1 MKRFLFCIAACL
13 PVLASASSYTF
24 SGKVTDKSGNGIAG
38 IWVGLIQAKI
48 ATLTA
53 SDGSWS
59 FGATSGIADRAAH
72 RTAVTRHLVNENG
85 HLQLS
90 FDGRDLSGRN
100 LSGTTASVVQGFS
113 GAGAARAVDAISDTL
128 FYVRGNSILAST
140 VVSSTS
146 FQDGT
151 VALDTAASGQSY
163 TYDGDTLRIH
173 PRKGIYMYCSGSE
186 LSIFTEMEPKSDA
199 LYLVHSMSDGVELVD
214 LDRDISDSKYQYVAK
229 LQRQSGEA
237 GSLTG
242 KFLIIGAVYRPL
254 ISNVP
259 DSVTRMIAEDSAL
272 SSQHFVSIPASYEF
286 TKDTLFTYY
295 YKDVGFARAFLNDWY
310 LRSYAWIY
318 SAQESFWYDGRG
330 ITDSAKYNITAQ
342 LVDSSTVRLTGN
354 TTKEVVTITGTPS
367 TNGFDQTYS
376 SFNGAHAT
384 GKRLAIPVSC
394 PDEADWYSAFYLDN
408 PSVITA
414 ARIAGPSAV
423 APKHKKPRWF

>member
-13 PVLASASSYTF
+13 PVLASASSYAF

-53 SDGSWS
+53 NNGSWS
-59 FGATSGIADRAAH
+59 FGGSSGIADRAVR

-85 HLQLS
+85 HLRLS
-90 FDGRDLSGRN
+90 FDGKDLSGRN
-100 LSGTTASVVQGFS
+100 LSGTTTSTVPNTS
-113 GAGAARAVDAISDTL
+113 GAGAARAADAISDTL

-146 FQDGT
+146 FQAGT

-163 TYDGDTLRIH
+163 THDGDTLRIH
-173 PRKGIYMYCSGSE
+173 PSKGIAMYCSDSA
-186 LSIFTEMEPKSDA
+186 LSIFTYMKPKSDA
-199 LYLVHSMSDGVELVD
+199 LYLVHSTSDGVELVD
-214 LDRDISDSKYQYVAK
+214 LDRDMTDSKYQYVIK

-237 GSLTG
+237 GSLIG
-242 KFLIIGAVYRPL
+242 KFLINSLVYRPL

-286 TKDTLFTYY
+286 TKDTLFTYQ
-295 YKDVGFARAFLNDWY
+295 KDVGFARAFLNDWY

-318 SAQESFWYDGRG
+318 SVQNSFWYDGRG

-367 TNGFDQTYS
+367 TNGFDETYS
-376 SFNGAHAT
+376 SSNGAHAT

-394 PDEADWYSAFYLDN
+394 PEAASWYGDFHLAN
-408 PSVITA
+408 PSITTA
-414 ARIAGPSAV
+414 ARIAGPSA
-423 APKHKKPRWF
+423 AMPKHKKPRLF

>member
-13 PVLASASSYTF
+13 PVLASASNYAF
-24 SGKVTDKSGNGIAG
+24 SGKVTDVSGNGIAG

-59 FGATSGIADRAAH
+59 LGATSGIASRTAH

-100 LSGTTASVVQGFS
+100 LSGTAASIVPNTS
-113 GAGAARAVDAISDTL
+113 GTGATRAADAISDTL
-128 FYVRGNSILAST
+128 FYVRGNSILASIP
-140 VVSSTS
+140 VNSTF
-146 FQDGT
+146 FQNGT

-163 TYDGDTLRIH
+163 THDGDTLRVH
-173 PRKGIYMYCSGSE
+173 PRKGIAMYCSDSA
-186 LSIFTEMEPKSDA
+186 LSIFTYMNPESDA
-199 LYLVHSMSDGVELVD
+199 LYLVHSTSDGVELVD
-214 LDRDISDSKYQYVAK
+214 RDRDMTDSKYQYTIK

-254 ISNVP
+254 ISDVP

-272 SSQHFVSIPASYEF
+272 SSQHFVSIPAGYEF
-286 TKDTLFTYY
+286 TKDTLFTYQ
-295 YKDVGFARAFLNDWY
+295 KDIGFARAFLNDWY

-318 SAQESFWYDGRG
+318 SAQDSLWYDGRG

-354 TTKEVVTITGTPS
+354 TTKEVVTITGIPS

-376 SFNGAHAT
+376 SSNGGHAT
-384 GKRLAIPVSC
+384 GKHLAIPISC
-394 PDEADWYSAFYLDN
+394 PEEADWYEDFHLAN
-408 PSVITA
+408 PHVTTA
-414 ARIAGPSAV
+414 ARVAGPSAI
-423 APKHKKPRWF
+423 APKHKKPRLF

>member
-13 PVLASASSYTF
+13 PVLASASSYAL

-53 SDGSWS
+53 NDGSWS
-59 FGATSGIADRAAH
+59 LGGTSGIASRAAH
-72 RTAVTRHLVNENG
+72 RVAVTRHLVNEGG
-85 HLQLS
+85 HLQIS
-90 FDGRDLSGRN
+90 FDGKDLSGRN
-100 LSGTTASVVQGFS
+100 LSGTAASIAPNTL
-113 GAGAARAVDAISDTL
+113 GAGAARAADAISDTL
-128 FYVRGNSILAST
+128 FYARGNNILAST
-140 VVSSTS
+140 SVNSTS
-146 FQDGT
+146 FGAGT
-151 VALDTAASGQSY
+151 VALDTAAGGQSY
-163 TYDGDTLRIH
+163 SYDGDTLRIH
-173 PRKGIYMYCSGSE
+173 PRKGIYAYCSGSE
-186 LSIFTEMEPKSDA
+186 LSIFTEMKPKSDA

-214 LDRDISDSKYQYVAK
+214 LDRDMSDRNYQYVAK
-229 LQRQSGEA
+229 LQRQSGQA

-242 KFLIIGAVYRPL
+242 KFLINGAVYRPL

-272 SSQHFVSIPASYEF
+272 SSQRFVSIPTSYEF
-286 TKDTLFTYY
+286 TKDTLFTYQ
-295 YKDVGFARAFLNDWY
+295 KDIGFARAFLNDWY

-318 SAQESFWYDGRG
+318 SVQNSFWYDGRD

-354 TTKEVVTITGTPS
+354 TTKEVVTIAGTLS
-367 TNGFDQTYS
+367 TNGFDETYS
-376 SFNGAHAT
+376 SSNGAHAT

-408 PSVITA
+408 PHVTTA
-414 ARIAGPSAV
+414 ARVAGPSV
-423 APKHKKPRWF
+423 VMPKYKKPRRLF